1 MLQIIESLEHCQSRS
16 VFHRDVKLENILIVP
31 TTLQTTLIDFGCG
44 AFSKEEDFTDFAGTP
59 QYYPPEWF
67 LERRYN
73 GLEQTVWYDNNN
85 NNCRLYDERPKPP
98 II

>member
-1 MLQIIESLEHCQSRS
+1 L
-16 VFHRDVKLENILIVP
+16 VVP

-44 AFSKEEDFTDFAGTP
+44 AFSKEEDFNDFAGTP

-73 GLEQTVWYDNNN
+73 GNQQTIW
-85 NNCRLYDERPKPP
+85 
-98 II
+98 